1 MSSAASAGARRG
13 DVDVAVVGAGAAGL
27 YAALC
32 AANEGATVA
41 LLSAMPLAQTASY
54 WAQGGLA
61 AVLATDDSFE
71 LHLSDTER
79 AGRGAVRG
87 SAAEVLVGEAP
98 DRVRD
103 LEGLG
108 FHFDAD
114 RHGRLALGL
123 EGGHSVRRIVH
134 AGGSATGRRLLRE
147 LSALVVAHPRVRVIE
162 GARVSRLLCEG
173 ERCTGVVCRASED
186 LEDPHASG
194 RIVTARA
201 TVLSTGGA
209 AALWARTTNPPG
221 SIGQGLLLAHAA
233 GATLADLEFVQF
245 HPTAV
250 IGVEGREGFLITE
263 AIRGEGATLLD
274 SDGQRFVDELA
285 PRDEVSRAIQTR
297 LWESGERSVSL
308 DMRAIDPALFPN
320 VVGALREAGLDP
332 MRELVPV
339 APAAHYTIGGI
350 VTDLYARSAVAGLY
364 AVGETACTGLHGA
377 NRLASNS
384 LSECFV
390 FGRRAALAALE
401 EPALDEASAEPS
413 QATIDSGALP
423 PEIGASVDWRSERS
437 SGGQQDIR
445 LAMWRHAGIERSA
458 DGLTE
463 LLDSPHP
470 LARLIARSALMRK
483 ESRGTHTRSDYS
495 RCDAHLDG
503 KHVVVRSGSELEL
516 DWQDWR

>member
-1 MSSAASAGARRG
+1 MSSASSASARHG

-87 SAAEVLVGEAP
+87 SAAEVLVSEAP
-98 DRVRD
+98 ERVHD
-103 LEGLG
+103 LERLG

-147 LSALVVAHPRVRVIE
+147 LSALVVGHPRVRVIE

-173 ERCTGVVCRASED
+173 GRCTGVVCRASED
-186 LEDPHASG
+186 PDDRRALG
-194 RIVTARA
+194 RVVTARA

-263 AIRGEGATLLD
+263 AIRGEGAMLLD
-274 SDGQRFVDELA
+274 EDGQRFVDELA
-285 PRDEVSRAIQTR
+285 PRDEVSRAIQSR
-297 LWESGERSVSL
+297 LRESRERSVSL

-350 VTDLYARSAVAGLY
+350 VTDLHARSTVAGLY

-390 FGRRAALAALE
+390 FARRAALAALE
-401 EPALDEASAEPS
+401 EPALGDLAATVS
-413 QATIDSGALP
+413 QAAIDTDASTLGM
-423 PEIGASVDWRSERS
+423 GASVDWRSEKS
-437 SGGQQDIR
+437 SEDQQDIR
-445 LAMWRHAGIERSA
+445 LALWQNAGIERSA
-458 DGLTE
+458 DGLTNFSTAPPPGTA
-463 LLDSPHP
+463 DSALGADARGEPRYTYAQRLSGVRYP
-470 LARLIARSALMRK
+470 PRRYARSGAKRRRVGARLA
-483 ESRGTHTRSDYS
+483 GWH
-495 RCDAHLDG
+495 
-503 KHVVVRSGSELEL
+503 
-516 DWQDWR
+516 